1 MKPNK
6 SDYSKS
12 KSIVLS
18 GENMKEVDSLIFS
31 PLLLDRMPKKVQGK
45 RSQMIHWAVK
55 ELDRV
60 LRAGIKEQQTY
71 LDFENE

>member
-31 PLLLDRMPKKVQGK
+31 PLLLDRMPKKVQG
-45 RSQMIHWAVK
+45 I
-55 ELDRV
+55 
-60 LRAGIKEQQTY
+60 
-71 LDFENE
+71 

>member
-1 MKPNK
+1 MKPSK

-18 GENMKEVDSLIFS
+18 GENMREVDSLIFS
-31 PLLLDRMPKKVQGK
+31 PLLLDRMPQKVRGK
-45 RSQMIHWAVK
+45 RSKMVLWAVK

-60 LRAGIKEQQTY
+60 LREGLKEQQIY
-71 LDFENE
+71 LEFEK

>member
-31 PLLLDRMPKKVQGK
+31 PLLLDRMPKKVRGK
-45 RSQMIHWAVK
+45 RSQMVHWVVK

-60 LRAGIKEQQTY
+60 LRTGIKEQQMY
-71 LDFENE
+71 FDL

>member
-1 MKPNK
+1 MKPSK

-18 GENMKEVDSLIFS
+18 GENMREVDSLIFS
-31 PLLLDRMPKKVQGK
+31 PLLLDRMPQKVRGK
-45 RSQMIHWAVK
+45 RSKMVLWSVK

-60 LRAGIKEQQTY
+60 LREGIKEQQIY
-71 LDFENE
+71 LEFEK

>member
-18 GENMKEVDSLIFS
+18 GENMREVDSLIFS
-31 PLLLDRMPKKVQGK
+31 PLLLDRMPQKVRGK
-45 RSQMIHWAVK
+45 RSKMVHWAVK
-55 ELDRV
+55 ELAYV
-60 LRAGIKEQQTY
+60 LRKGIKEQQTY
-71 LDFENE
+71 LFDM